1 MNQLPELAVEVDH
14 LAKTYGDRSVLRE
27 VTFEVAGG
35 SRTVLLGPNGAGKS
49 TTLEIIATLRR
60 PGGGHVRVH
69 GHDVVTDTTAVRR
82 MLGLT
87 PQREGL
93 DPLMTPLETLVFHA
107 VALGL
112 TRRAAH
118 RRATELLELLRLD
131 GNSGTRLA
139 KLSGGTRRRVDLAMA
154 LLGHPSVII
163 LDEPTTGLDPLT
175 RLDLWTELRRLNE
188 TDGVTLLIS
197 TQDLHEADVLAT
209 GLIVL
214 RDGEVVADGTPA
226 QLKQQVDRSAVTG
239 LRLEEPTL
247 DDVFA
252 TLATT
257 PERTR

>member
-1 MNQLPELAVEVDH
+1 MNQLPEAAVEVDR
-14 LAKTYGDRSVLRE
+14 LAKTYGERTVLRE
-27 VTFEVAGG
+27 VTFEVARG

-49 TTLEIIATLRR
+49 TTLEIISTLRR
-60 PGGGHVRVH
+60 PDGGRVRVH
-69 GHDVVTDTTAVRR
+69 GHDVVTDAPAVRR

-93 DPLMTPLETLVFHA
+93 DPLMTPLETLTFHA
-107 VALGL
+107 VALGF
-112 TRRAAH
+112 TGRTAR
-118 RRATELLELLRLD
+118 RRATELLDLLRL
-131 GNSGTRLA
+131 GENAGSRLA
-139 KLSGGTRRRVDLAMA
+139 KLSGGTRRRVDLALA
-154 LLGHPSVII
+154 LLGNPSVII

-214 RDGEVVADGTPA
+214 RDGAVVADGTPA
-226 QLKQQVDRSAVTG
+226 ELKQQVGR
-239 LRLEEPTL
+239 TL

-252 TLATT
+252 ALATT
-257 PERTR
+257 TPEPTR